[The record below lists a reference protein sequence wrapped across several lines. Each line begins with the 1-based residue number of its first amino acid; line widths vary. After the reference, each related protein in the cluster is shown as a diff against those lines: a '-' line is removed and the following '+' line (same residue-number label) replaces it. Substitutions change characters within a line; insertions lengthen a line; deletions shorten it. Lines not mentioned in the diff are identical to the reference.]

1 MSYISEDIKREPRV
15 EPPIHP
21 GAIIATEFL
30 APLEIT
36 PYKLAKDIG
45 VPSQKMY
52 SLIRGERGVSADT
65 ALRLGRYFGMSA
77 SFFLNLQNRYELET
91 AEEVIGE
98 NLENIEPVTG

>member
-21 GAIIATEFL
+21 GEIIATEFL
-30 APLEIT
+30 EPSGIT

-45 VPSQKMY
+45 VPAQKMY
-52 SLIRGERGVSADT
+52 SLVRGERGISADT

-77 SFFLNLQNRYELET
+77 RFFLNLQDRYELET
-91 AEEVIGE
+91 AEEIIGE
-98 NLENIEPVTG
+98 DLQKIEPIAG